1 MLNSIKN
8 MLFAKKERQQKALT
22 IKGKDRDILELR
34 KRYETANNLKEKDC
48 LSVYFEKVE
57 GLNKEE
63 RLFYTFYWFSV
74 SKIIFEISLLASFM
88 GFFW

>member
-1 MLNSIKN
+1 MRFLLSALISLKRHLQELLKSTKTNEEIE
-8 MLFAKKERQQKALT
+8 AYKKERQQKALT

-63 RLFYTFYWFSV
+63 RLFYTFY
-74 SKIIFEISLLASFM
+74 
-88 GFFW
+88 